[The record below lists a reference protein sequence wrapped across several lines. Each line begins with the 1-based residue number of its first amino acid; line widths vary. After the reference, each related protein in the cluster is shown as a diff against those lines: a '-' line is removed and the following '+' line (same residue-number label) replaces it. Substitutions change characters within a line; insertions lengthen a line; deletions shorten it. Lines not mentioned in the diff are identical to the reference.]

1 MTKSAFCH
9 YFKKRTRKNF
19 SRFVNEMRVGHAS
32 KLLVETD
39 NSISEICFQ
48 SGFRNLSNFN
58 RRFKEINSLSPQ
70 EYRQQFRQEFIIP
83 NNYFS

>member
-58 RRFKEINSLSPQ
+58 RQFKEINSLSPQ
-70 EYRQQFRQEFIIP
+70 EYRQQFRQEFIIL